1 MADSDLY
8 NALIGAPV
16 DSAEKQRV
24 LADML
29 RRKAGFAAVAQLSGD
44 PALAPMGEQQAQ
56 QAVQQAQQLQRGQQQ
71 VQQMAFEQ
79 SKEARQAAAEQQR
92 MDLERSAQALTKR
105 GQDLNFSA
113 DLARLEAAAE
123 KAGAKA
129 PTEGERK
136 DASLAV
142 RLEGALRELGSLP
155 AEAQKPSVFEKALS
169 FSDTAAN
176 AVRSPDR
183 QRANA
188 AQLDALDAALTLGTG
203 ASYNKEQLEG
213 MRTSYFP
220 QIGDSKDAIKAKND
234 RFQAV
239 VNSARLRAGRA
250 ASSID
255 QSLDTGP
262 KKITTDAEYD
272 ALPKG
277 AVFIDPDGKQR
288 RKP

>member
-29 RRKAGFAAVAQLSGD
+29 RRKAGFATVAQLTGD
-44 PALAPMGEQQAQ
+44 PTLAPMGEQQAQ
-56 QAVQQAQQLQRGQQQ
+56 QAAQQAQQLQRGQQNA
-71 VQQMAFEQ
+71 QQMAFDRE
-79 SKEARQAAAEQQR
+79 KEARQAAAQQEQLA
-92 MDLERSAQALTKR
+92 LERSGQALIKR

-113 DLARLEAAAE
+113 DLARLEAAAD
-123 KAGAKA
+123 KAGNKA
-129 PTEGERK
+129 STEGERK

-155 AEAQKPSVFEKALS
+155 AEAQAPSVLEKALS

-176 AVRSPDR
+176 TVRSPDR

-203 ASYNKEQLEG
+203 ASYNREQLEG

-220 QIGDSKDAIKAKND
+220 QIGDSKEAIKAKND

-250 ASSID
+250 APSID
-255 QSLDTGP
+255 QALGPSKKVVRTGTSNG
-262 KKITTDAEYD
+262 KKVVQYDDGSVEYAD
-272 ALPKG
+272 
-277 AVFIDPDGKQR
+277 
-288 RKP
+288 